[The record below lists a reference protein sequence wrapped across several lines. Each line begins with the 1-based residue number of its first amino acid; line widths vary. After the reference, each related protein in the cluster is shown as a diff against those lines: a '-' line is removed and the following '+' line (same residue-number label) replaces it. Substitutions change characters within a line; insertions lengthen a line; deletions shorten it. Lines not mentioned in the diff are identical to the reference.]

1 MPAREADAAFDEE
14 GRPSKTQKKLVSK
27 DLQDLGDDLVNLPL
41 SRLRALAMPDLL
53 REAIEEMHR
62 TRSHEGRRR
71 QLQYIGKLMRSADP
85 EPLREAVA
93 AFKLGQAQDAV
104 SLHQAELWRERL
116 IKDGAALTEW
126 LETFPHTDAQQLRT
140 LVRNARAQAEVAAS
154 APPGE
159 GPRHGRAYREL
170 FQLIKEQLSQRH
182 D

>member
-41 SRLRALAMPDLL
+41 TRLKALDMPEIL
-53 REAIEEMHR
+53 RDAVLEMHR

-71 QLQYIGKLMRSADP
+71 QLQYIGKLMRSVDP

-116 IKDGAALTEW
+116 LKDPQSLTEW
-126 LETFPHTDAQQLRT
+126 MEAFPATDAQQLRA
-140 LVRNARAQAEVAAS
+140 LVRSARAQSEAAEA
-154 APPGE
+154 APPGQ
-159 GPRHGRAYREL
+159 GARHGKAFREL
-170 FQLIKEQLSQRH
+170 FQLIKEQLSQS
-182 D
+182 DE